1 MTLLGLMAGWS
12 GGVREQAWRSASR
25 ARRWD
30 WTICRLLLLA
40 LVWQCPQTA
49 ACRKSVGGAE
59 RDIFRENSLSD
70 ASLRRLRRV
79 DYHSEQLAPR
89 HSQCTGSA
97 SRGSVMLMP
106 L

>member
-49 ACRKSVGGAE
+49 AWVWQCPQTAACRKSVGGAE
-59 RDIFRENSLSD
+59 RGIFREKSLSD
-70 ASLRRLRRV
+70 ASLRRLRRA
-79 DYHSEQLAPR
+79 DYHSAF
-89 HSQCTGSA
+89 T
-97 SRGSVMLMP
+97 MLP
-106 L
+106 CGQAQR